1 MPLGALS
8 KRTSKV
14 RLPSPRDVYIIIHEI
29 INAAYASAFGI
40 PKNKTV
46 QSPTITIE
54 EEIISALKCRAS
66 ASMA

>member
-8 KRTSKV
+8 KRTSNV
-14 RLPSPRDVYIIIHEI
+14 RFPSPNDVYIIIHEI

-40 PKNKTV
+40 LKNKTV
-46 QSPTITIE
+46 ASPIITIE
-54 EEIISALKCRAS
+54 DEIISALKCRAS